1 MPSTFGLWGDSLD
14 HLVHLVHLLL
24 AFARLGPLF

>member
-1 MPSTFGLWGDSLD
+1 MPSTFGLWVDSLD
-14 HLVHLVHLLL
+14 SLDRLVHLLL

>member
-14 HLVHLVHLLL
+14 HLVHLLL
-24 AFARLGPLF
+24 AFALLGPLF